1 MNNTLDT
8 PTDTQSAL
16 AKRPSALRQIAKRYG
31 GIVCALMALVV
42 LFSVKSPNFLV
53 ANNLINIVLQVSI
66 IAIVAFGMTYVLL
79 LGEIDLSVGAIIA
92 FVGGVAAQLQALN
105 VMKSIDEIDMPGWN
119 LHSLERDLKG
129 HWSLKVNGN
138 WRLTFTFDG
147 EDVYIV
153 NYQDYH

>member
-1 MNNTLDT
+1 MIKSFKHKGLQMFFETGSTKGIN
-8 PTDTQSAL
+8 
-16 AKRPSALRQIAKRYG
+16 AKH
-31 GIVCALMALVV
+31 
-42 LFSVKSPNFLV
+42 SPR
-53 ANNLINIVLQVSI
+53 LQ
-66 IAIVAFGMTYVLL
+66 L
-79 LGEIDLSVGAIIA
+79 
-92 FVGGVAAQLQALN
+92 QLQALN